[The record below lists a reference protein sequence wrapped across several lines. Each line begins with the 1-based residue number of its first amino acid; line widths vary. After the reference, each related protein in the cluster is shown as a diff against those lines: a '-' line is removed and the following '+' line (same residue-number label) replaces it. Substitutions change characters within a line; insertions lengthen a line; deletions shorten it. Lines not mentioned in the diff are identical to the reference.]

1 MNGKSLPSTSL
12 YSAHDPDVAHQVT
25 AELTS
30 LFITEDESMRLQA
43 AENTTRFLEDQLQA
57 AHQKLLEQEERVR
70 VFKERHPESGSTVQV
85 LTVLRSELQKLED
98 ALAVARQAAQ
108 TSPDAKN
115 MLPNKQVLLE
125 QELDKLR
132 ALRDELRRRHTDNY
146 PDVRALTDQGERKGP
161 RRPEIQC
168 SKLHVPGA

>member
-1 MNGKSLPSTSL
+1 LHIIGNFNLYAEDRVRLNPDELAERMRKDIKIEQVRGEERQITSVNIF

-30 LFITEDESMRLQA
+30 GFIAEDESMRLQA

-70 VFKERHPESGSTVQV
+70 VFKERHPESDSTVQV

-98 ALAVARQAAQ
+98 ALTLARQA
-108 TSPDAKN
+108 TETNPDPGAGN
-115 MLPNKQVLLE
+115 TLPNKQVLLE
-125 QELDKLR
+125 QE
-132 ALRDELRRRHTDNY
+132 
-146 PDVRALTDQGERKGP
+146 
-161 RRPEIQC
+161 
-168 SKLHVPGA
+168 